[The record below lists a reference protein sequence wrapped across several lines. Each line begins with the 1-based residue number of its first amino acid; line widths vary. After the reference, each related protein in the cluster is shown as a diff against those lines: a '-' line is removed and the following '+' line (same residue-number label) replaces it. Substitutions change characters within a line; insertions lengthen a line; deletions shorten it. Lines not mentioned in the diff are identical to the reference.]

1 MSSLFKKKPLSKNLC
16 LSFTGK
22 EQVFNSITLYNNF
35 PISLIIISKLDP
47 ISSRIDVDNYLS
59 REEVEE
65 QESDIKLKYLNEH
78 AKDLFELKEGDNT
91 ARIKEQLKKL
101 KLSEQNNNDDD
112 NKDEDLYSIIFHQK
126 DNTEFYGSFMNKAM
140 FIWVKFVIIQNDIY
154 LCADYLTDER
164 KFIQNELF
172 QSIKYQYIA
181 TLFHELYNPINAIL
195 VMMEQNK
202 LDDDSR
208 SNLDYQDYTSEN
220 EGSHFSL
227 LTENELDKLN
237 YNFNLDE
244 NNNEINIPKSVQ
256 ENDNILLKKYEKVKK
271 LEQFYKDNYNSM
283 KDKEKDIRLL
293 VNIIYI
299 FLENLILYLRLNL
312 GDGKDNIYVDINTN
326 LNKRYCLSENNRQK
340 SDDEN
345 KKDKHKLLKNMD
357 NDKVITK
364 SFDKTKIVYKIS
376 NDLTSKL
383 YQDNYLSS
391 GVNKNIN
398 LETAFHKHLKKF
410 CYLFKF
416 KNIQFFSDF
425 TILSNKY
432 ICTNESI
439 FTDFLGQIYSFLYYV
454 VPKFHGFVVCFNIVN
469 DNKIKLTF
477 QKANSRMKTG
487 YITHKKFQKKDS
499 FILLG
504 NKYKASDTVKTTQ
517 MTVEILNKLSKILD
531 INLKIMDY
539 EEKTEEKY
547 LTILIPFFI
556 GKDIHNNN
564 EKNRKK
570 SENSNNDSY
579 EGNIIFEDTIKN
591 LEKIAVNNLENE
603 KLEKIRDKTNQIIE
617 NINAKIITTNVNSNK
632 ITKKVSFARDNKDD
646 DSSVKDNNGNTINN
660 NINSV
665 NINININKN
674 ININNNYNSSS
685 LSSYISNT
693 NNNKNISQKLLTDNY
708 TNFTKSKNKKNIN
721 EKNNIIQKDKEK
733 NMLTLI
739 HEKYSFIDRLKK
751 SGVEILTEKED
762 KSEEEEEYECKI
774 ITSEENNN
782 KKINDKS
789 STYVEADS
797 ENYFEIEN
805 DSEHEN
811 NNNNNDDPS
820 EEIIFNNNYNNIH
833 LKIGEDYWNIYKKN
847 NINYLPNPN
856 NNHGSSSPSL
866 KSNKNL
872 KSIKYPKDK
881 HSPKQKPKSKY
892 LSCKNVSFYN
902 KTLSYSKSPKDN
914 LLFVIPE
921 ISENGQ
927 KKRVNPH
934 PSCKLN
940 TKYVNEFTFTECGC
954 HDILLVDDD
963 EFICKT
969 FKNILKK
976 FKLEADCAENGEEC
990 LKMIREKM
998 EKQCRCDKNKYKIIF
1013 MDITMPVMDGIE
1025 AAKNIQKMIDNKEI
1039 YDSIKIIFISAH
1051 ANLDLSATISGIKC
1065 AVDYYAKPISAD
1077 KYKHLLDKYYYKKA
1091 NKN

>member
-1 MSSLFKKKPLSKNLC
+1 MSLFRKKPLSKNLC
-16 LSFTGK
+16 LSFKGK
-22 EQVFNSITLYNNF
+22 EPVFNSITLYNHF

-47 ISSRIDVDNYLS
+47 ISSRIDIDNYLS
-59 REEVEE
+59 REEIEE
-65 QESDIKLKYLNEH
+65 QETEISLKYLNEH

-91 ARIKEQLKKL
+91 SKIKEKLKKF
-101 KLSEQNNNDDD
+101 KLSEQNNDDNNN

-126 DNTEFYGSFMNKAM
+126 ENTEFYGSFMNKTM
-140 FIWVKFVIIQNDIY
+140 FIWVKFIIKQNNIY

-208 SNLDYQDYTSEN
+208 SNLDYQDYDSES

-227 LTENELDKLN
+227 ITEDEFDKIN
-237 YNFNLDE
+237 YNFNLNE
-244 NNNEINIPKSVQ
+244 NNNDMSVPKNVQ
-256 ENDNILLKKYEKVKK
+256 ENDNLILMKKYEKIKK
-271 LEQFYKDNYNSM
+271 LEEFYRDNYINM

-312 GDGKDNIYVDINTN
+312 GDGKDNIYGDINTN
-326 LNKRYCLSENNRQK
+326 LSKRYCFSENNSQK
-340 SDDEN
+340 PDDEN
-345 KKDKHKLLKNMD
+345 EKDKHKSLNNME
-357 NDKVITK
+357 NDKIITK
-364 SFDKTKIVYKIS
+364 SFDKSKIAYKMT
-376 NDLTSKL
+376 NVFTSKL
-383 YQDNYLSS
+383 YQDNYLDT
-391 GVNKNIN
+391 GKNNKNIN
-398 LETAFHKHLKKF
+398 LEIAFRKHLKNF
-410 CYLFKF
+410 CYLFKV
-416 KNIQFFSDF
+416 KNIHFFSDF
-425 TILSNKY
+425 ATLSNKY
-432 ICTNESI
+432 INTNESI
-439 FTDFLGQIYSFLYYV
+439 FSDFLGQIYSFLYYV
-454 VPKFHGFVVCFNIVN
+454 VPKFHGFVICFNIVN

-477 QKANSRMKTG
+477 QKENSRMKTG
-487 YITHKKFQKKDS
+487 YMTHKKFQKKDS

-504 NKYKASDTVKTTQ
+504 NRYKASNTVKTTQ
-517 MTVEILNKLSKILD
+517 MTIEILNKLSKILD

-547 LTILIPFFI
+547 LTILIPFFL

-579 EGNIIFEDTIKN
+579 EGNIIFENTIKN
-591 LEKIAVNNLENE
+591 LEKIDVNNLENE
-603 KLEKIRDKTNQIIE
+603 KLENIRDKTNQIIE
-617 NINAKIITTNVNSNK
+617 NINTKIINTNNNSRVS
-632 ITKKVSFARDNKDD
+632 KKVSFARDNKDNE
-646 DSSVKDNNGNTINN
+646 SSINDNGNINN

-685 LSSYISNT
+685 MSSYISNT
-693 NNNKNISQKLLTDNY
+693 NNNKNSSQKLIADDH
-708 TNFTKSKNKKNIN
+708 TNCSKSKYKKNIN
-721 EKNNIIQKDKEK
+721 DKKNIIKKDKEK
-733 NMLTLI
+733 NILTLI
-739 HEKYSFIDRLKK
+739 HEKYSFLDRLKK

-762 KSEEEEEYECKI
+762 KIGEDEYECKI
-774 ITSEENNN
+774 CSSEENNN

-797 ENYFEIEN
+797 ENFFEIEN

-811 NNNNNDDPS
+811 NNDEDAS
-820 EEIIFNNNYNNIH
+820 EEIIFNNNYNNIN

-847 NINYLPNPN
+847 NNFVNMN

-866 KSNKNL
+866 KSFKNL
-872 KSIKYPKDK
+872 KNIKHSKDK
-881 HSPKQKPKSKY
+881 HNSKLRPKNRY
-892 LSCKNVSFYN
+892 LSCKNVGFYN

-914 LLFVIPE
+914 HLFVIPE
-921 ISENGQ
+921 ISENAQ

-976 FKLEADCAENGEEC
+976 FKLQADCAENGQEC
-990 LKMIREKM
+990 LKMIREKK
-998 EKQCRCDKNKYKIIF
+998 EKQCKCDKNKYKIIF

-1051 ANLDLSATISGIKC
+1051 ANLDLSSTISGIKC
-1065 AVDYYAKPISAD
+1065 AVDYYAKPITAD
-1077 KYKHLLDKYYYKKA
+1077 KYKNLLDKYYYKKI